1 MEVHTYC
8 QVCVR
13 YYKRFQLRFWLY
25 NITHGILD
33 LDSSTWQL
41 TWTSALREFLYAKL
55 VDIKLCYYSLIH
67 ALSLCQLV
75 LQPDLFLFVHSHT
88 HNWWHTSC
96 SVCWTGT
103 SHCTASESLLHR
115 FGGVTWIGE
124 PRFLAASVEALLQT
138 SVAVSGFRLCRF
150 WQVSW
155 NRYWNL
161 RVAHLPP

>member
-1 MEVHTYC
+1 M
-8 QVCVR
+8 Q
-13 YYKRFQLRFWLY
+13 YYKRFQLGFWLY
-25 NITHGILD
+25 NITHRILG

-55 VDIKLCYYSLIH
+55 VDIKFAIIAWSMPWVYVSLCYSLTCSI
-67 ALSLCQLV
+67 
-75 LQPDLFLFVHSHT
+75 LFVHSHT

-96 SVCWTGT
+96 NVCCTGT

-124 PRFLAASVEALLQT
+124 LRFLAASVEALLRT

-155 NRYWNL
+155 NGYWNL
-161 RVAHLPP
+161 RVANLLP